1 MRRRQL
7 LALGMLGSVAAGR
20 SGPEAAEPRRVAV
33 RVSRFAFEPS
43 EIAARRGEPLVL
55 ELRTED
61 FVHGFAVP
69 ELGARVD
76 LVPGR
81 TVTLGLTPPRAGRF
95 TMLCDN
101 FCGEGHDRMS
111 GWLVVNEA

>member
-1 MRRRQL
+1 M
-7 LALGMLGSVAAGR
+7 
-20 SGPEAAEPRRVAV
+20 
-33 RVSRFAFEPS
+33 
-43 EIAARRGEPLVL
+43 
-55 ELRTED
+55 
-61 FVHGFAVP
+61 HGFAVP

-111 GWLVVNEA
+111 GWLVVHEA